1 MATRAL
7 TYLMEALPNTC
18 PMLIHMGAVPLLCS
32 KLLVIAYDTIDV
44 AEQALSVL
52 HNHTRSPFPIVSM
65 T

>member
-44 AEQALSVL
+44 AEQALSVPTQPHAHCSQL
-52 HNHTRSPFPIVSM
+52 CQ
-65 T
+65 